1 MDEQKIIFSNRFE
14 KEKFEDYK
22 TDLGTGNTITPDFT
36 EADDFLKFIQKN
48 RRSVPSKERIAD
60 KDKFIK
66 TVYELSNSFEIDA
79 DLIEFAEGYIAN
91 IYVDYACYTGY
102 IKKLKEIIYVF
113 LTIFLYLL
121 KCPQSLILSA
131 LRAFC
136 FCGKPH
142 ISRSIFLYFRYQAWL
157 KSW

>member
-22 TDLGTGNTITPDFT
+22 TDLGTDSSVTPDFT

-102 IKKLKEIIYVF
+102 IKKLLAILFILADDFNTPLVNKFKQFRNKICQTNI
-113 LTIFLYLL
+113 TLYLCL
-121 KCPQSLILSA
+121 TFSTLCSKFFP
-131 LRAFC
+131 
-136 FCGKPH
+136 
-142 ISRSIFLYFRYQAWL
+142 
-157 KSW
+157 

>member
-22 TDLGTGNTITPDFT
+22 TDLGTDSSVTPDFT

-66 TVYELSNSFEIDA
+66 TVYELSNSLINKIHQDHNGMIWIATEDGLNRYDGVKLTVYRHQPVFE
-79 DLIEFAEGYIAN
+79 F
-91 IYVDYACYTGY
+91 
-102 IKKLKEIIYVF
+102 
-113 LTIFLYLL
+113 
-121 KCPQSLILSA
+121 
-131 LRAFC
+131 
-136 FCGKPH
+136 
-142 ISRSIFLYFRYQAWL
+142 
-157 KSW
+157 

>member
-22 TDLGTGNTITPDFT
+22 TDLGTDSSVTPDFT

-79 DLIEFAEGYIAN
+79 DLIKFADDISFLDGS
-91 IYVDYACYTGY
+91 
-102 IKKLKEIIYVF
+102 KENADMLFSFTYH
-113 LTIFLYLL
+113 THHIFLNNRETTDF
-121 KCPQSLILSA
+121 S
-131 LRAFC
+131 
-136 FCGKPH
+136 
-142 ISRSIFLYFRYQAWL
+142 
-157 KSW
+157 

>member
-1 MDEQKIIFSNRFE
+1 MGNIVGTIINISDYLKPEKISICIDVDSNR
-14 KEKFEDYK
+14 
-22 TDLGTGNTITPDFT
+22 
-36 EADDFLKFIQKN
+36 KN
-48 RRSVPSKERIAD
+48 I
-60 KDKFIK
+60 FN
-66 TVYELSNSFEIDA
+66 L
-79 DLIEFAEGYIAN
+79 L
-91 IYVDYACYTGY
+91 
-102 IKKLKEIIYVF
+102 EIIYVF

-142 ISRSIFLYFRYQAWL
+142 ISRSIFLYFLYQTWL